1 MTKGLKVWSDWQLQ
15 LCRLKSTNDYR
26 GKYLFYCLLPEEKKK
41 RERRELVTLFLT
53 VRSPKGETATRM
65 WMERTRLVPTGWGE
79 CSESAVCRHRDSVNR
94 TPLSCSTWLPH
105 QLLHLLSSFPSISCS
120 FISKDTRK
128 KEIKIWHVPS
138 RYKSICWTK
147 LVDLK
152 TWGVQI
158 HQGHFNSLNG
168 HLPFTLSFTWGS
180 ELHYWSRSHNP
191 CPFGE
196 HTAIRHYPVDFR
208 SSNLIFSVFD

>member
-1 MTKGLKVWSDWQLQ
+1 MERHSGPLSKGQRGGGNTLYRHTEVTPPLWSPCFQWTKRVRLGMMTKGLKVWSDWQLQ

-138 RYKSICWTK
+138 RYKSICWTN

-152 TWGVQI
+152 TTWGV
-158 HQGHFNSLNG
+158 
-168 HLPFTLSFTWGS
+168 
-180 ELHYWSRSHNP
+180 
-191 CPFGE
+191 
-196 HTAIRHYPVDFR
+196 
-208 SSNLIFSVFD
+208 